1 MAGHSKW
8 ANIQHRKGRVDAQ
21 RGKMWTKLSK
31 AIIVAA
37 QTGGPDPD
45 ANFRLRKAIEDAKS
59 LSMPKDNIQRA
70 IKRGS
75 GELEGGKFEEVVYE
89 GYGPGG
95 VAVMLEVA
103 TDNRNRTAPE
113 LRSIFGKH
121 GGELGK
127 TGCVAYL
134 FERKGVVRVST
145 EKAEEEPLMDLAIE
159 AGAEDVK
166 RDEDVFE
173 ITCEPD
179 AFSDLVTALQTAE
192 IETEVSKIDRIP
204 NNVVDLDVSDG
215 RKVLKLVTLLDDH
228 DDVQNV
234 SSNFNLS
241 DEAMAELEA
250 EA

>member
-37 QTGGPDPD
+37 QMGGPDPD
-45 ANFRLRKAIEDAKS
+45 ANFRLRKAISDAKA

-70 IKRGS
+70 IKRGC
-75 GELEGGKFEEVVYE
+75 GELDGGRFEEVLYE

-95 VAVMLEVA
+95 VAVMLEIA

-113 LRSIFGKH
+113 LRNIFSKY

-134 FERKGVVRVST
+134 FERKGRVTVS
-145 EKAEEEPLMDLAIE
+145 AENADEETLMELAIE
-159 AGAEDVK
+159 AGAEDV
-166 RDEDVFE
+166 RREEGEFE
-173 ITCEPD
+173 ILCEPD
-179 AFSDLVTALQTAE
+179 AFDNLITTLEKAN
-192 IETEVSKIDRIP
+192 IETIVSKIDQIP
-204 NNVVDLDVSDG
+204 NNTVDLDAKEG

-234 SSNFNLS
+234 SANFNLS
-241 DEAMAELEA
+241 DEVMAELSE
-250 EA
+250 EN